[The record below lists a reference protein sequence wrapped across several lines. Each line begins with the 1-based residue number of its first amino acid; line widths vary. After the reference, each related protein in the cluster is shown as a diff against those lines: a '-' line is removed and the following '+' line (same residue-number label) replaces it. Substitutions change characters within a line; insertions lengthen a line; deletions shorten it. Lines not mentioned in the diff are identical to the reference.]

1 MDVRRRK
8 SRIGIA
14 LAVVL
19 SIGALP
25 AAAGAQ
31 AGAGAQGAGG
41 AQGRGAGAQAP
52 AGGAQAPAGGAQA
65 PAGGAQG
72 RAGGRGGDP
81 NAGAPYTPAAG
92 AKDLRATV
100 FNWMWHQGM
109 LKGTDERD
117 MVATLEYQAKGGTIQ
132 VDNQPCTLSKYR
144 ASTNYQTFSQRIQ
157 YTCTRPNKQTYSN
170 VEVVSWQYAWN
181 EDTPGA
187 EIGGTKGKAAAMPAA
202 VQERL
207 IRIWASPQ
215 GAPKAA
221 FAGTMDTWKL
231 GANPGTEIPDGVMK
245 AGNTSVSWDASG
257 KAIVTFPIP
266 GVQGA
271 TGAATLDAKYMVEK
285 VVVTQGQTTTEFTYS
300 DYKDWNNPLNKI
312 EVFYAGRLTER
323 KGGAVVRDV
332 TTSETET
339 GNVYVVAPVP
349 PSVQKAMNVTA
360 KAPTIVWAKNEPAT
374 NTTAPTPRLGAHPDL
389 TGVWAVANNG
399 WIGNYMGNGGRR
411 CGPTQ
416 EKPCNRATNQTED
429 FELYSPSRFGQFG
442 RPVYKPE
449 LWAKV
454 VELDMWTNKYDP
466 VMTCQ
471 PLGVPRQ
478 GAPRRIWQ
486 TENDITFLYQGGDAG
501 GGYGEYRI
509 IPTDGRAH
517 PPDAKFELNYMGN
530 TVGKWE
536 GDTLVLDSIGFIDTT
551 WIGRGGYIHSEKMH
565 VVEKFRRE
573 GDAIFY
579 DVTVE
584 DPEML
589 VEPLVFPTRIM
600 RRNANAGAGLMR
612 ERGNCE
618 TNFETEAAATQIR
631 H

>member
-1 MDVRRRK
+1 MDFRRLVRHSFSKGGRNRWTTAA
-8 SRIGIA
+8 IA
-14 LAVVL
+14 IVLATGVA
-19 SIGALP
+19 STAR
-25 AAAGAQ
+25 AQ
-31 AGAGAQGAGG
+31 AQPAG
-41 AQGRGAGAQAP
+41 AQGRGAVPAGAP
-52 AGGAQAPAGGAQA
+52 AP
-65 PAGGAQG
+65 GGAQG
-72 RAGGRGGDP
+72 AGRGADP

-92 AKDLRATV
+92 AKDLRAV
-100 FNWMWHQGM
+100 LFNWMWHQGM

-132 VDNQPCTLSKYR
+132 VDGQPCTLSTFR

-157 YTCTRPNKQTYSN
+157 YTCTRPNKQPYSN
-170 VEVVSWQYAWN
+170 IEVVSWQYAWN

-187 EIGGTKGKAAAMPAA
+187 EIAGTKGKVAPMPAA

-221 FAGTMDTWKL
+221 LAGTMDSWTL
-231 GANPGTEIPDGVMK
+231 GANPGTVVADGVAK
-245 AGNTSVSWDASG
+245 VKDTSVSWDAAG
-257 KAIVTFPIP
+257 KPVVTFPIP
-266 GVQGA
+266 GVAGA
-271 TGAATLDAKYMVEK
+271 TATATLDAKYMTEK
-285 VVVTQGQTTTEFTYS
+285 VVVTQGAATTEFTYS

-323 KGGAVVRDV
+323 KNGAVVRDL

-349 PSVQKAMNVTA
+349 PSVQKAMNVTT
-360 KAPTIVWAKNEPAT
+360 KAPAIVFAKQEPPT
-374 NTTAPTPRLGAHPDL
+374 NTTAPTPRLGKVPDL
-389 TGVWAVANNG
+389 TGNWAVAQNG

-416 EKPCNRATNQTED
+416 QKPCNRATNQTED

-442 RPVYKPE
+442 RPLYKPQ
-449 LWAKV
+449 LWDKV
-454 VELDMWTNKYDP
+454 QQLDMWTNKEDP

-486 TENDITFLYQGGDAG
+486 TENDITFLYMGGDAG

-509 IPTDGRAH
+509 IPIDGRPH

-551 WIGRGGYIHSEKMH
+551 WIGRGGYFHSEKMH

-584 DPEML
+584 DPEVL
-589 VEPLVFPTRIM
+589 AEPLVMPTRIM
-600 RRNANAGAGLMR
+600 RRNAAANAGLIR

-618 TNFETEAAATQIR
+618 TTFETEAAATQIR